1 MTFSQTNIDH
11 LFPTPFVTAAL
22 APEVSAEINSQLTE
36 IVLKKLE
43 ESKEL
48 SVSTSGCWRSDDRL
62 LEWGGEPVQTI
73 VASLK
78 ELLTQIT
85 FCMHDMHFRPAN
97 IDWRIKAWAD
107 VHRKRYSNVMQM
119 HPGSYWTAIYYA
131 VAEEEDPKN
140 PKGGDIEL
148 LDPRGVMPLLYC
160 PWLRFG
166 IKGYITAGMSEI
178 RAPKAGQYFIFPSWL
193 TYSLRPYIG
202 DSTHISMTFNFSV
215 PE

>member
-1 MTFSQTNIDH
+1 MAFSQTNIDH
-11 LFPTPFVTAAL
+11 LFPTPFITTAFPL
-22 APEVSAEINSQLTE
+22 ELSAGLNHQITE
-36 IVLKKLE
+36 MVLKKFE

-48 SVSTSGCWRSDDRL
+48 SMSNGCWRSDNRL
-62 LEWGGEPVQTI
+62 LEWGGEPVQII
-73 VASLK
+73 VSSLK

-85 FCMHDMHFRPAN
+85 FCMHDAHFRPAN

-131 VAEEEDPKN
+131 MAEEPDPQN

-148 LDPRGVMPLLYC
+148 LDPRGVMPILYC

-166 IKGYITAGMSEI
+166 IKGYVSAGMSEI
-178 RAPKAGQYFIFPSWL
+178 KAPKAGQCFIFPSWL
-193 TYSLRPYIG
+193 TYALRPYIG
-202 DSTHISMTFNFSV
+202 DSTHIFLTFNFGV